1 MKMNSVSE
9 IKALVSVAIPG
20 DGAQALTEA
29 IVRATELAEEEA
41 VTRLATK
48 SDLALLK
55 VDVQSVRTD
64 LQSDFAKLRSEL
76 AQSDL
81 RLRSELTE
89 LSTNFRSELTE
100 LGTNLRSELRTGVAE
115 LKVDLVRWMFGS
127 GVTLTALIIG
137 AVYFIVNL
145 KH

>member
-1 MKMNSVSE
+1 MAE
-9 IKALVSVAIPG
+9 IKTLVSVAIPG

-41 VTRLATK
+41 ATRLATK
-48 SDLALLK
+48 SDLAILK
-55 VDVQSVRTD
+55 SD
-64 LQSDFAKLRSEL
+64 LEAEL
-76 AQSDL
+76 A
-81 RLRSELTE
+81 
-89 LSTNFRSELTE
+89 
-100 LGTNLRSELRTGVAE
+100 ELRAEMKTGLAE
-115 LKVDLVRWMFGS
+115 LKADLVRWMFGS

>member
-1 MKMNSVSE
+1 MIE
-9 IKALVSVAIPG
+9 IKTLVSVDIPG

-29 IVRATELAEEEA
+29 IVRATKLAEEEA

-55 VDVQSVRTD
+55 AD
-64 LQSDFAKLRSEL
+64 LA
-76 AQSDL
+76 
-81 RLRSELTE
+81 
-89 LSTNFRSELTE
+89 
-100 LGTNLRSELRTGVAE
+100 ELRGELKTGLAE
-115 LKVDLVRWMFGS
+115 LKADLVRWIFGS
-127 GVTLTALIIG
+127 GVTLTALIVG

>member
-1 MKMNSVSE
+1 MKITSVSE

-41 VTRLATK
+41 VARLATK
-48 SDLALLK
+48 GDLALLK
-55 VDVQSVRTD
+55 ADFAG
-64 LQSDFAKLRSEL
+64 LKSDFADLRSEL
-76 AQSDL
+76 AQSNVK
-81 RLRSELTE
+81 LRSELTE
-89 LSTNFRSELTE
+89 LST
-100 LGTNLRSELRTGVAE
+100 GLRAELRTGMAE
-115 LKVDLVRWMFGS
+115 LKTDLVRWMFGS

>member
-1 MKMNSVSE
+1 MTE
-9 IKALVSVAIPG
+9 IKTLVSVAIPG

-55 VDVQSVRTD
+55 AD
-64 LQSDFAKLRSEL
+64 LA
-76 AQSDL
+76 
-81 RLRSELTE
+81 
-89 LSTNFRSELTE
+89 
-100 LGTNLRSELRTGVAE
+100 ELRGELKTGLAE
-115 LKVDLVRWMFGS
+115 LKADLVRWIFGS
-127 GVTLTALIIG
+127 GVTLTALIVG